1 MTIGITG
8 YGVYIPHLRLSRKA
22 VVDANAWFAPN
33 LKGKGRGH
41 RSMANWDEDAI
52 TMAVAAA
59 RDALPESVD
68 RQALAKVMLAS
79 ENLPFAERLNA
90 GILAGALG
98 LADDVVA
105 NDLGGAQSIALSS
118 LAQAVS
124 AAKADGEA
132 SLLVAASHRRTRAA
146 SAQELD
152 YADGAAAIT
161 VGTENVLAEVLA
173 SASHTVDFVDH
184 FRLQGEEI
192 DYHWE
197 ERWVRDE
204 GIAKL
209 GPKSVNAALEKAG
222 IDAADVNYFIFPSV
236 FKKADAQLAKRC
248 GINEAAVVD
257 NFSAELGDCGT
268 AQGLIMLAGVLE
280 SARPGQIIVL
290 SQFGSGCNTVVLRV
304 TDAISGFKPVRGLT
318 AQLANGKEETSYT
331 RFLAYKGQLKLERG
345 MRGEQDK
352 KTALSTSYRHHKSLL
367 GFIAGRCKESGD
379 VHFPPSRISYTPGS
393 HVQDTQEPYCLADKR
408 GKVLSWS
415 AEYLSSY
422 MAPPHQYGQVD
433 FIGGGRVLMEFT
445 DVAPGD
451 IDSGFEVEMVFRVK
465 DIDELRG
472 YKRYFWKAKPVSYN
486 NADSSAAAE

>member
-8 YGVYIPHLRLSRKA
+8 YGVYIPRLRLSRKA
-22 VVDANAWFAPN
+22 VVEANAWFAPN

-59 RDALPESVD
+59 RDAMPESVN
-68 RQALAKVMLAS
+68 RQAIAKVMLAS

-90 GILAGALG
+90 GILAGALR

-105 NDLGGAQSIALSS
+105 SDLSGAQSIALSS

-124 AAKADGEA
+124 AAKADAEN
-132 SLLVAASHRRTRAA
+132 SLLVAASHRRSRAA
-146 SAQELD
+146 SPQELD
-152 YADGAAAIT
+152 YADGAAALT
-161 VGTENVLAEVLA
+161 VGTENVIAEVLA
-173 SASHTVDFVDH
+173 SASLTTDFVDH
-184 FRLQGEEI
+184 FRLQGEDV

-222 IDAADVNYFIFPSV
+222 IKAADVNHFIFPSV
-236 FKKADAQLAKRC
+236 FKNADAQLAKRC
-248 GINEAAVVD
+248 GIDDSAVVD
-257 NFSAELGDCGT
+257 NFAAELGDCGT
-268 AQGLIMLAGVLE
+268 AHGLMMLASVLE
-280 SARPGQIIVL
+280 SAEPGQIIVV

-304 TDAISGFKPVRGLT
+304 TDAIKTFKPAVGFA
-318 AQLANGKEETSYT
+318 AQLATSQEETSYT

-367 GFIAGRCKESGD
+367 GFVAGRCTESGD
-379 VHFPPSRISYTPGS
+379 VHFPPSRISYTQGKPL
-393 HVQDTQEPYCLADKR
+393 QDTQEPYCLADKH

-445 DVAPGD
+445 DVGPGD
-451 IDSGFEVEMVFRVK
+451 IDSGIEVEMVFRVK

-486 NADSSAAAE
+486 TADSSAAAE